1 MSQSVLLKIIEGK
14 LSGEEFVFEDNGP
27 YLIGRAHSCALRFS
41 DDVDLKMSRRHLI
54 LVLDDDEMRIRDLG
68 SRNGTE
74 VNGTR
79 LPVGKINKV
88 PEAKTAEDY
97 VLKPGDVVKIGNLA
111 FAFEFTEKTASSLS
125 PLISSKTPGEKAI
138 AKLPQVGFKKPAS
151 SSKPALNVEPAAA
164 KPSLPVEAKPEPET
178 PSKAAASP
186 DTLDTRPKEPVAPPQ
201 PAASDSKP
209 AVEKTKPAITPI
221 GLKKPALSS
230 KPALNVEPAA
240 AKPSLPVESK
250 SESEKTVKPLP
261 VLLTPKITGK
271 KLNLKQSND
280 STKVPI
286 STNPLLTLKKGD
298 AKPSSPSDSIVEKD
312 VFEKL
317 GTLDETVAME
327 PVEFD
332 NLDDLVFHAPEKKE
346 GKRSAKFK
354 IKHPGPRASTKS

>member
-164 KPSLPVEAKPEPET
+164 KPSLPVE
-178 PSKAAASP
+178 
-186 DTLDTRPKEPVAPPQ
+186 
-201 PAASDSKP
+201 
-209 AVEKTKPAITPI
+209 
-221 GLKKPALSS
+221 
-230 KPALNVEPAA
+230 
-240 AKPSLPVESK
+240 SK

-332 NLDDLVFHAPEKKE
+332 NLDDLVF
-346 GKRSAKFK
+346 
-354 IKHPGPRASTKS
+354 

>member
-164 KPSLPVEAKPEPET
+164 KPSLPVE
-178 PSKAAASP
+178 
-186 DTLDTRPKEPVAPPQ
+186 
-201 PAASDSKP
+201 
-209 AVEKTKPAITPI
+209 
-221 GLKKPALSS
+221 
-230 KPALNVEPAA
+230 
-240 AKPSLPVESK
+240 SK